1 MRPDSVSDEDILFI
15 ICAAAQLPDNTMHE
29 LHAFLGVE
37 SLTGAAGSSQW
48 VDRAAAES
56 LQDTWCRLTPE
67 PEIVVTRT
75 GSRRGGSL
83 LDHVFSFLFVQVLKH
98 VRLAR
103 QGAGFLAHLP

>member
-1 MRPDSVSDEDILFI
+1 
-15 ICAAAQLPDNTMHE
+15 MHE